1 MELTDELPPPV
12 PLIPVPR
19 VSPGAADDDDD
30 NDKLLLLLF
39 PDPTAREDIELVG
52 KPECNG
58 AKVTVSENSHFRFM
72 TETLYKDSFI
82 KFSDQ

>member
-52 KPECNG
+52 KPDWELLGVFPRC
-58 AKVTVSENSHFRFM
+58 
-72 TETLYKDSFI
+72 
-82 KFSDQ
+82 FSDSPLKLSDWLKPEELTC